1 MLNKHITLANVY
13 APSSGDHSEFFDT
26 LMREVVNMDNE
37 LIIIG
42 GDWNV
47 AMNPKIDTNH
57 PSNVYRARSRKK
69 SLDFMDCYD
78 LVDVYRTLHSY
89 TGKYSWGRFNGT
101 QRSRL
106 DFFLI
111 SEQLGLDIASAD
123 ITPGYCSDHSLVD
136 IAFKTSIVK
145 RNRPFWKFNN
155 SLLRDAVFVNLVKQ
169 VVFDVKKQYA
179 LPVYDRDDIHLT
191 DDEHLVFTI
200 DDQFVCF

>member
-1 MLNKHITLANVY
+1 
-13 APSSGDHSEFFDT
+13 
-26 LMREVVNMDNE
+26 
-37 LIIIG
+37 
-42 GDWNV
+42 
-47 AMNPKIDTNH
+47 MNPKIDTNH
-57 PSNVYRARSRKK
+57 PSNVSRARSRKK

-78 LVDVYRTLHSY
+78 LVDVYRTLHSN
-89 TGKYSWGRFNGT
+89 TRKYSRRRFNGT

-123 ITPGYCSDHSLVD
+123 ITPGYCSDHSLID
-136 IAFKTSIVK
+136 IAFKTNIVK

-179 LPVYDRDDIHLT
+179 LPVYDRDNIYLI
-191 DDEHLVFTI
+191 DDEHLGFTVG
-200 DDQFVCF
+200 DQLFFEMLLLEIRGKCISYTSYKNKESFK